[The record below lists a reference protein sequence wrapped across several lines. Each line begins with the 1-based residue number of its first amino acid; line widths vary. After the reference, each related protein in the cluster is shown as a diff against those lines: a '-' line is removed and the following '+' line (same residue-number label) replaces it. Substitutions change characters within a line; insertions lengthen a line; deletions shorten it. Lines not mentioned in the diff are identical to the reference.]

1 MVFTVTLT
9 LDVVQNALWTAIAIE
24 INLVSIT
31 NVWIRVLELVVKT
44 RNVKSQTMFLHVT
57 ACLDTLETLFMHVF
71 LYRVRFLFYLFYT
84 WIFVSE
90 FFTYYSSFSMY
101 KALPEPVD
109 PCHPS
114 PCGPYS
120 KCRTF
125 NGHAVCTC
133 LDICV
138 GSPPNC
144 HPECIVS
151 SDCRPNKACVNQKC
165 QDPCP
170 GMCGVNAQCQVVNHN
185 PICSCYNGYT
195 GDPFVRCFYDES
207 KFMFIFRV
215 IFFFSNCANIS

>member
-1 MVFTVTLT
+1 
-9 LDVVQNALWTAIAIE
+9 
-24 INLVSIT
+24 
-31 NVWIRVLELVVKT
+31 
-44 RNVKSQTMFLHVT
+44 
-57 ACLDTLETLFMHVF
+57 
-71 LYRVRFLFYLFYT
+71 
-84 WIFVSE
+84 
-90 FFTYYSSFSMY
+90 MY

-215 IFFFSNCANIS
+215 NFFFFLIVPIYHNFFARAQGTDKQLHSEPLWTTLTMQGSR